1 MNNSNSYMKNH
12 IQILLIIITFNT
24 GFYCQNI
31 DYNFSKVDQVVNN
44 SIKDKAFPGAV
55 VLIWKDGNIIY
66 EKAFGNYTYDPES
79 QKVNSHTIY
88 DLASLT
94 KVIAT
99 TTATMICYDRNLFS
113 LDEKVVKYIP
123 QFGVNGKDHITIKN
137 LLLHNSGLPAWKKFY
152 GKNLKPE
159 DVIHEIFASKLEFK
173 TGEKTVYS
181 DLGIITL
188 GKIIEK
194 ITGKSLDIFC
204 NDEIFIPLKMNS
216 TFFNPM
222 DSVKKL
228 CAPTETDKYWRMKT
242 LQGEVHDETSAML
255 NGVAGHAGLFS
266 TASDISKLMSVLMNK
281 GKLNEQQFIK
291 QSTVELFTKRVSNE
305 STRALGWD
313 TKSDSGSSAG
323 KYFSKNSFGHTGYTG
338 TSVWAD
344 PEGNLFVVFLT
355 NRVYPTRDNT
365 KILNVRPQLH
375 NAIIKCLE
383 KN

>member
-1 MNNSNSYMKNH
+1 MKNQ
-12 IQILLIIITFNT
+12 IQILFLIVIFSS

-31 DYNFSKVDQVVNN
+31 DYNFTEVDHIVDNAIEN
-44 SIKDKAFPGAV
+44 KAFPGAV
-55 VLIWKDGNIIY
+55 ILIWKDGNTIY

-79 QKVNSHTIY
+79 QKVYTYTLY

-99 TTATMICYDRNLFS
+99 TTATMICFDRKLFS
-113 LDEKVVKYIP
+113 LDDKVTKYIP
-123 QFGVNGKDHITIKN
+123 QFGVNGKENIKIKN

-152 GKNLKPE
+152 GRNLKYE
-159 DVIHEIFASKLEFK
+159 DVLNEIFESTLEYK
-173 TGEKTVYS
+173 TGDKTVYS

-194 ITGKSLDIFC
+194 VTGTSLDVFC
-204 NDEIFIPLKMNS
+204 NNEIFVPLKMNS
-216 TFFNPM
+216 TFFIPN
-222 DSVKKL
+222 DSTKKL
-228 CAPTETDKYWRMKT
+228 CAPTETDNYWRMKT

-266 TASDISKLMSVLMNK
+266 TTSDISKLMSVLMNK
-281 GKLNEQQFIK
+281 GKLNDQQFIK
-291 QSTVELFTKRVSNE
+291 QSTVELFTKRYSDE

-323 KYFSKNSFGHTGYTG
+323 KYFSKNSFGHTGFTG
-338 TSVWAD
+338 TSVWSD
-344 PEGNLFVVFLT
+344 PERNLFVVFLT

-365 KILNVRPQLH
+365 KIFKVRPQLH
-375 NAIIKCLE
+375 NTIIKCLE